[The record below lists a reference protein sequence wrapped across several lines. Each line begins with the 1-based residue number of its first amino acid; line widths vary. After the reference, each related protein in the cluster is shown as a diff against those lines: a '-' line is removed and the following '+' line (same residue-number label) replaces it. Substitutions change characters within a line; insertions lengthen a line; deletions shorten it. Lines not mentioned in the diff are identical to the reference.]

1 MKADQATLHEFLD
14 TSRQY
19 RIPIYQRTYS
29 WTEEQCDVLFNDILR
44 IGSADEDAKHFIG
57 SIVYIEEGISQA
69 TREAPFVV
77 IDGQQRLTTIIL
89 LVEAI
94 ARFLESNSFDP
105 EGYSPESL
113 RNDFLFNAKYQTK
126 KDLYHKLILTKTDQD
141 TLLDIIN
148 KAEDRTPDP
157 SRILDNYEH
166 FVTKVKEISNSDLLA
181 LCDGIYRL
189 IVVDIALER
198 DTDDPQ
204 LIFES
209 LNSTG
214 LELSKADLIRN
225 YLLMGLE
232 PDVQQQIYEGHWR
245 RMEILFGQKAYS
257 EQFDNF
263 IRDYLTVKTD
273 AIPKKDRVYHDFK
286 KYTRPV
292 IQEQGIERVVT
303 DIGKFARH
311 YYFLVLAQETNSTLT
326 IALADLRDLKTD
338 VVYPFLLKVYD
349 DYSTDIL
356 SLDDLIKIVKL
367 VESYIFRRWVC
378 GLSSRSYNYIFRDL
392 LKAIDK
398 ENYLESV
405 LAHFLLLPNSNRFPA
420 DAEFI
425 EDIKERNLYNTRYRH
440 YWLYRFE
447 NYNKKERISKSEGKY
462 TIEHIMPQTENL
474 SDGWKR
480 SLGDDHWKDIHQK
493 WLHTLGNLTL
503 TGYNTEYGNK
513 NFAEKRD
520 MVGGFHESTLRLNK
534 GLKDVEVW
542 NEQAIKNRA
551 NRLAQEASSI
561 WIYPFLSDEVIDK
574 YRPKTQSDGNIFTI
588 ADHPFLVREG
598 ITKKLFDEFR
608 RKVKGIDPC
617 VTEEFLKIYIAYK
630 AETNFVDVIP
640 RAKHLC
646 LSLNIGIDDIRD
658 PKNIAIDVTGK
669 GRWGNGDVEV
679 HLHDSDEMSYIID
692 LVQQAFDK
700 QIENGNY
707 TV

>member
-29 WTEEQCDVLFNDILR
+29 WTEEQCDVLFNDIIR

-77 IDGQQRLTTIIL
+77 IDGQQRLTTIML

-94 ARFLESNSFDP
+94 ARFLESSSFDI

-113 RNDFLFNAKYQTK
+113 RNDFLFNAKHQSK

-141 TLLDIIN
+141 TLLAIIN
-148 KAEDRTPDP
+148 KEEDMTPEP
-157 SRILDNYEH
+157 SKRILDNYEH
-166 FVTKVKEISNSDLLA
+166 FVTKVKEISSSYLLA

-189 IVVDIALER
+189 IIVDIALER

-232 PDVQQQIYEGHWR
+232 PDEQKQIYEGHWR
-245 RMEILFGQKAYS
+245 RMETLFGQKAYS

-273 AIPKKDRVYHDFK
+273 EIPKKDRVYHDFK
-286 KYTRPV
+286 KYARPV
-292 IQEQGIERVVT
+292 IQEQGIERVVA
-303 DIGKFARH
+303 DIRKFARH
-311 YYFLVLAQETNSTLT
+311 YCSLVLEQEKNP
-326 IALADLRDLKTD
+326 ALAVVFADLRNLKTD
-338 VVYPFLLKVYD
+338 VIYPFLLKVYD
-349 DYSTDIL
+349 DYSMDLL
-356 SLDDLIKIVKL
+356 SLDDLVEIVEL

-378 GLSSRSYNYIFRDL
+378 GLNSRSYNYIFRDL

-405 LAHFLLLPNSNRFPA
+405 LAYFLLLPNNNRFPA

-425 EDIKERNLYNTRYRH
+425 KDLKERNLYNTRYRH

-447 NYNKKERISKSEGKY
+447 NYNKKERISKSGGEY
-462 TIEHIMPQTENL
+462 TVEHIMPQSENL
-474 SDGWKR
+474 SEGWKM
-480 SLGDDHWKDIHQK
+480 SLGDHWKDIHQK

-503 TGYNTEYGNK
+503 TGYNPEYGNK
-513 NFAEKRD
+513 DFAEKRE

-551 NRLAQEASSI
+551 DSLAQEAASI
-561 WIYPFLSDEVIDK
+561 WIYQSLSDKKINQ
-574 YRPKTQSDGNIFTI
+574 YRPKVQSDINTFAID
-588 ADHPFLVREG
+588 DHPFLVREG
-598 ITKKLFDEFR
+598 ITKNLFDEFR
-608 RKVKGIDPC
+608 KKVKSIDSC
-617 VTEEFLKIYIAYK
+617 VTEEFFEKYISYK
-630 AETNFVDVIP
+630 TETNFVDIIP
-640 RAKHLC
+640 RAKNLC

-679 HLHDSDEMSYIID
+679 HLRSSDEMSYIMD

>member
-44 IGSADEDAKHFIG
+44 IGSEDEDANHFIG

-77 IDGQQRLTTIIL
+77 IDGQQRLTTIML

-94 ARFLESNSFDP
+94 ARFLESSSFDL
-105 EGYSPESL
+105 EGYSPDSL
-113 RNDFLFNAKYQTK
+113 RNDFLFNAKYQSK
-126 KDLYHKLILTKTDQD
+126 KDLYHKLILTKTDQN
-141 TLLDIIN
+141 TLLSLIN
-148 KAEDRTPDP
+148 KEENVTSDP
-157 SRILDNYEH
+157 SKRILDNYEH
-166 FVTKVKEISNSDLLA
+166 FVTKVKEISSGNLQA
-181 LCDGIYRL
+181 LCAGIYKL
-189 IVVDIALER
+189 IIVDIALER

-232 PDVQQQIYEGHWR
+232 PDEQKQIYEGHWR
-245 RMEILFGQKAYS
+245 SMEILFGQKAYS

-273 AIPKKDRVYHDFK
+273 EIPKKDRVYHDFK
-286 KYTRPV
+286 KYARPV
-292 IQEQGIERVVT
+292 IQEKGIERVVA
-303 DIGKFARH
+303 DIRKFARH
-311 YYFLVLAQETNSTLT
+311 YCSLVLEQEKNPDL
-326 IALADLRDLKTD
+326 AVVLADLRDLKTD

-349 DYSTDIL
+349 DYSMNLL
-356 SLDDLIKIVKL
+356 SLDDMVKIVRL

-378 GLSSRSYNYIFRDL
+378 GLNSRSYNHIFRDF

-405 LAHFLLLPNSNRFPA
+405 LAHFLLLPDNNRFPA
-420 DAEFI
+420 DVEFI

-447 NYNKKERISKSEGKY
+447 NYNKKERISKGESEY
-462 TIEHIMPQTENL
+462 TIEHIMPQNENL
-474 SDGWKR
+474 SEGWKR
-480 SLGDDHWKDIHQK
+480 SLGDQWKDIHQK

-503 TGYNTEYGNK
+503 TGYNPEYGNK
-513 NFAEKRD
+513 DFAEKRE
-520 MVGGFHESTLRLNK
+520 MVGGFHESTLRLNR

-542 NEQAIKNRA
+542 NEQAIQNRA
-551 NRLAQEASSI
+551 ERLAQEATSI
-561 WIYPFLSDEVIDK
+561 WIYQFLPDEKIDK
-574 YRPKTQSDGNIFTI
+574 YRPKTQSDRNYFTI
-588 ADHPFLVREG
+588 DDHPFLVKEG
-598 ITKKLFDEFR
+598 ITKTLFDEFQQ
-608 RKVKGIDPC
+608 KVKSIDSR
-617 VTEEFLKIYIAYK
+617 VTEEFFEKYIAYK

-640 RAKHLC
+640 RAKNLC

-658 PKNIAIDVTGK
+658 PENIAIDVTGK

-679 HLHDSDEMSYIID
+679 HLRSSAEMSYIMD

>member
-1 MKADQATLHEFLD
+1 MKADQATLREFLD

-44 IGSADEDAKHFIG
+44 IGSADEGAKHFIG
-57 SIVYIEEGISQA
+57 SIVYIEEGVSQA

-77 IDGQQRLTTIIL
+77 IDGQQRLTTIML

-94 ARFLESNSFDP
+94 ARFLESCSVDL
-105 EGYSPESL
+105 EDYSPESL
-113 RNDFLFNAKYQTK
+113 RNDYLFNAKYQSK
-126 KDLYHKLILTKTDQD
+126 KDLYHKLILTKTDQE
-141 TLLDIIN
+141 TLLAVVN
-148 KAEDRTPDP
+148 KDDMPADP
-157 SRILDNYEH
+157 SNRIRDNFEH
-166 FVTKVKEISNSDLLA
+166 FETKVKEISSNNLQV
-181 LCDGIYRL
+181 LCAGIYKL
-189 IVVDIALER
+189 TIVDIALER
-198 DTDDPQ
+198 NTDDPQ

-232 PDVQQQIYEGHWR
+232 PDEQKQIYEGHWR

-263 IRDYLTVKTD
+263 IRDYLTVKTGE
-273 AIPKKDRVYHDFK
+273 IPKKDRVYHDFK
-286 KYTRPV
+286 YYARPT
-292 IQEQGIERVVT
+292 IQEQGIEKVVA

-311 YYFLVLAQETNSTLT
+311 YCSLVLEQEENPNLA

-349 DYSTDIL
+349 DYSTDLL
-356 SLDDLIKIVKL
+356 SLDDMIKIARL
-367 VESYIFRRWVC
+367 AESFIFRRWVC
-378 GLSSRSYNYIFRDL
+378 GLNSRGYNYIFKEF
-392 LKAIDK
+392 LKAIDE

-405 LAHFLLLPNSNRFPA
+405 LAHFLLLPNNSRFPA
-420 DAEFI
+420 DIEFI
-425 EDIKERNLYNTRYRH
+425 EYLKERNLYNTRYRH

-447 NYNKKERISKSEGKY
+447 NYNTKERRSKGDY
-462 TIEHIMPQTENL
+462 TVEHIMPQSKNL
-474 SDGWKR
+474 PDEWKK
-480 SLGDDHWKDIHQK
+480 SLGDNWKDIHQK

-503 TGYNTEYGNK
+503 TGYNPEYGNK
-513 NFAEKRD
+513 SFVEKRE

-542 NEQAIKNRA
+542 NEQAIADRA
-551 NRLAQEASSI
+551 DILAQQATNI
-561 WIYPFLSDEVIDK
+561 WIYRLLPDEILDK
-574 YRPKTQSDGNIFTI
+574 YRPKAQSKRSVYTI
-588 ADHPFLVREG
+588 DDHPFLVREG

-608 RKVKGIDPC
+608 RKVKDIDSC
-617 VTEEFLKIYIAYK
+617 ATEEFLKIYVAYK

-640 RAKHLC
+640 KAKNLC
-646 LSLNIGIDDIRD
+646 LSLNIGINDIRD
-658 PKNIAIDVTGK
+658 PRNIAIDVAGK
-669 GRWGNGDVEV
+669 RHWGNGDVEV
-679 HLHDSDEMSYIID
+679 HLRSSDELSYIID
-692 LVQQAFDK
+692 LVRQAFDR
-700 QIENGNY
+700 QMENGSY